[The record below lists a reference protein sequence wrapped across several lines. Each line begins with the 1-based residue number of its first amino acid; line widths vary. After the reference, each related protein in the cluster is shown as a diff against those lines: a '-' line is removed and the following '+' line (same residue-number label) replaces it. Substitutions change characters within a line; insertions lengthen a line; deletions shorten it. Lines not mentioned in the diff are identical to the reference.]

1 MLPDLKP
8 DWKLNLMMNDL
19 TLNPRYFGIIQLN
32 DYFATNFIFQIFHDV
47 DLVLNHSGLK
57 HSDI

>member
-1 MLPDLKP
+1 
-8 DWKLNLMMNDL
+8 MNDL

-32 DYFATNFIFQIFHDV
+32 VYFATNFIFQVFHDV